1 MIVHRNLLEQARQL
15 VRHEPRRPR
24 QASLRRAVSTAYYA
38 LFHFL
43 IDRACRQVFGG
54 ATRLRQHR
62 LILSRAFVHGT
73 MQAASRRV
81 AGGNLPTT
89 FGWTTGFPVAL
100 QDIARAFIQLQ
111 EDRHR
116 ADYDLA
122 RPFSRSEASQLVE
135 SAASAITNWPTIAD
149 DDAARLYLVLLLTWK
164 SLEQR

>member
-1 MIVHRNLLEQARQL
+1 MHRNLLEQARHL
-15 VRHEPRRPR
+15 VRREPRRPR

-54 ATRLRQHR
+54 STRRRQAR

-81 AGGNLPTT
+81 GGGNLPVTL
-89 FGWTTGFPVAL
+89 GWAAGFAPEL
-100 QDIARAFIQLQ
+100 QAIARAFVRLQ
-111 EDRHR
+111 EQRHR
-116 ADYDLA
+116 ADYDLSQ
-122 RPFSRSEASQLVE
+122 PYSRTEAAELVE
-135 SAASAITNWPTIAD
+135 LAGTAINDWGAVAD
-149 DDAARLYLVLLLTWK
+149 DDSAHLYLVLLLTWK